1 MHDVLVVGGGI
12 AGLRAAIAAKSP
24 ATSVALIT
32 QSHPA
37 RSYSVTIQDGI
48 NGPESDDGWV
58 AHVADTLA
66 AGAGLNTT
74 SVVESVCREAPELVA
89 ELDRM
94 GVPFSR
100 KGTTIDRVQ
109 LPGSRQEFTAYVNDS
124 TGLAITQTLYEQA
137 IGAEITIYNEWVVT
151 SLIVEGGRCVGV
163 VALDLATGDLQTFE
177 AKAVVLATG
186 GPRRAFEP
194 STASLFCS
202 GAGIAAAYRAG
213 AVLADMELV
222 QYYPA
227 VVNGRRL
234 ALSPLLWAWGA
245 TSENG
250 SVRLDG
256 SKEAGEVSK
265 RFPDTLYRVKQ
276 LSGVDLL
283 EASVPVQPAM
293 SRLLGGVAIDF
304 NGETSIPGLLA
315 AGECAS
321 NGFHGAGGLDGNYV
335 LFSVASGKRAGRSAA
350 RLAASVSEVTPTS
363 ETLQRETA
371 AVQGALSRE
380 GGAPVA
386 ALRQELSGL
395 MHEKAGPSRDA
406 AGLNEVLQRVGQ
418 MREDYA
424 KLGAG
429 STARDFNFGLVQYL
443 ELGSLLDVAEAI
455 AASALER
462 TESRGVHVRTDYPSQ
477 DSGQVERLEVR
488 RTDAGPDVKR
498 QPSIS

>member
-48 NGPESDDGWV
+48 NAPESDDGWV

-74 SVVESVCREAPELVA
+74 SMVESVCREAPELVA

-186 GPRRAFEP
+186 GPRRAFRTEH
-194 STASLFCS
+194 
-202 GAGIAAAYRAG
+202 G
-213 AVLADMELV
+213 LA
-222 QYYPA
+222 
-227 VVNGRRL
+227 
-234 ALSPLLWAWGA
+234 
-245 TSENG
+245 
-250 SVRLDG
+250 
-256 SKEAGEVSK
+256 
-265 RFPDTLYRVKQ
+265 
-276 LSGVDLL
+276 
-283 EASVPVQPAM
+283 
-293 SRLLGGVAIDF
+293 
-304 NGETSIPGLLA
+304 
-315 AGECAS
+315 
-321 NGFHGAGGLDGNYV
+321 
-335 LFSVASGKRAGRSAA
+335 
-350 RLAASVSEVTPTS
+350 
-363 ETLQRETA
+363 
-371 AVQGALSRE
+371 
-380 GGAPVA
+380 
-386 ALRQELSGL
+386 
-395 MHEKAGPSRDA
+395 
-406 AGLNEVLQRVGQ
+406 VLQRSRHRGGVPCGGCSGGHGVRSVLPSSGERTTACAVAVAVGVGRNV
-418 MREDYA
+418 RERVRFD
-424 KLGAG
+424 
-429 STARDFNFGLVQYL
+429 STARRRRVRFRSVF
-443 ELGSLLDVAEAI
+443 
-455 AASALER
+455 R
-462 TESRGVHVRTDYPSQ
+462 TRCT
-477 DSGQVERLEVR
+477 
-488 RTDAGPDVKR
+488 A
-498 QPSIS
+498 